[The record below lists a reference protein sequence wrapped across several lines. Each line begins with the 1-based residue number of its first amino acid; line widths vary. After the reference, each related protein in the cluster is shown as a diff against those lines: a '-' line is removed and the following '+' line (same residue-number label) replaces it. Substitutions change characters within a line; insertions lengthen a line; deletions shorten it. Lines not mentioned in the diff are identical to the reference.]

1 MPIERWKLSTPPAA
15 TREDSSAVRQ
25 VWLAAMSPAAPMH
38 NRASRAAR
46 RILLLFTTT
55 GYEGRDFA
63 KAAGRLGVACVLGTD
78 RCHVLEDPWG
88 DGAIPLRFEHPE
100 EAAREIVEYARA
112 HPIHAIVPVGDRP
125 TVTAALASAAL
136 GLRHNPPEA
145 AAAARNKFKARALFA
160 AAGLSVPRFTRFPL
174 DRSPRHAAEAVPFP
188 CVLKPLCLSASR
200 GVIRADNPD
209 GFAAAFRRIR
219 DLLLTS
225 EIRMLKDEA
234 ADWVLVEEYIPGQ
247 ELALEGLLDRGRLRP
262 LALFDKPDPLEGP
275 CFEETL
281 YVTPSRLPRAV
292 QGKIVAEAERAAAAL
307 GLVHGPVHAELRL
320 NAAGP
325 WVLEVAAR
333 AIGGLCSRAL
343 RFGVGMSLEEL
354 IIRHALGLEIAPA
367 REEPAAGVMMIP
379 IPRAGIL
386 KAVEGIEAA
395 GQVAGIEEVA
405 ITAKLDQELVPLPEG
420 SSYLGFI
427 FARAAS
433 PEAVEAALREAHR
446 HLRFA
451 IASRLP
457 VAS

>member
-1 MPIERWKLSTPPAA
+1 
-15 TREDSSAVRQ
+15 
-25 VWLAAMSPAAPMH
+25 MSPQGCDTE
-38 NRASRAAR
+38 R

-63 KAAGRLGVACVLGTD
+63 AAARRLGVSCVLGTD

-88 DGAIPLRFEHPE
+88 DGAIPLRFEDPE
-100 EAAREIVEYARA
+100 GAAREIVEYARA

-136 GLRHNPPEA
+136 GLRHNPAEA
-145 AAAARNKFKARALFA
+145 AAAARSKFRARALFA
-160 AAGLSVPRFTRFPL
+160 AAGLGVPRFARFAL
-174 DRSPRHAAEAVPFP
+174 DQDARQAAAAIPFP

-209 GFAAAFRRIR
+209 QFVAAFRRIR
-219 DLLLTS
+219 DLLLTP

-234 ADWVLVEEYIPGQ
+234 ADWILAEEFIPGQ
-247 ELALEGLLDRGRLRP
+247 EFALEGLLDGGRLRP
-262 LALFDKPDPLEGP
+262 LALFDKPDPLDGP
-275 CFEETL
+275 FFEETL
-281 YVTPSRLPRAV
+281 YVTPSRQPPGV
-292 QGKIVAEAERAAAAL
+292 QDDIIREAERAASAL
-307 GLVHGPVHAELRL
+307 GLVHGPIHGELRL

-354 IIRHALGLEIAPA
+354 IIRHALGMEIAPV
-367 REEPAAGVMMIP
+367 REAPAAGVMMIP
-379 IPRAGIL
+379 IPRGGVL
-386 KAVEGIEAA
+386 KSVEGMNEAR
-395 GQVAGIEEVA
+395 QVPGIDDVV

-427 FARAAS
+427 FARATS
-433 PEAVEAALREAHR
+433 PEEAEAALRQAHR
-446 HLRFA
+446 RLRFGLV
-451 IASRLP
+451 SRLP
-457 VAS
+457 VTS